1 MKLETVREKQLDAY
15 LAKEDAK
22 DDQKLRLVLKGN
34 PKHLQV
40 YRVPIRYLI
49 YNIRNG
55 RFAAELLA
63 KEGELKRKLDPG
75 RGGASPAPTETRK
88 RGLNADGW
96 KRQSLSVSPGASFVT
111 QRNDWIYLH
120 GAARRNVA
128 CE

>member
-1 MKLETVREKQLDAY
+1 MKLENVREKQLDAY
-15 LAKEDAK
+15 LAKEDAE

-49 YNIRNG
+49 YDIRNG

-63 KEGELKRKLDPG
+63 KEGELKHKLDPG

-96 KRQSLSVSPGASFVT
+96 KRQSLSVS
-111 QRNDWIYLH
+111 
-120 GAARRNVA
+120 
-128 CE
+128 